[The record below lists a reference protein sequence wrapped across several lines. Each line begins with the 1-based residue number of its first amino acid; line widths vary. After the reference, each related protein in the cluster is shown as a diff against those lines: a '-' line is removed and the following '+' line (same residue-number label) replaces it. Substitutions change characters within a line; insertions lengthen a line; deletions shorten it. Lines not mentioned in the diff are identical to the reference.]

1 MKKVTDAASLLEFS
15 RDAGLASILP
25 KVAYRA
31 DTEEDVAAALT
42 EAAGGGLAVTPRGGG
57 TGIPTQSVGRGAIL
71 LQDRAAVEVRS
82 GQVVCE
88 PGIVKAELNRVLA
101 ASGLWMPV
109 DPSSYASCTVGGMVA
124 NNSSGVRTVKYGSTV
139 DYVEGLRVAVLG
151 EGVSAKAAV
160 PVGEGASRPGKDGKA
175 VSLILE
181 NRRLI
186 SEDEREVTKNSS
198 GYRLEKVIHDGVA
211 DLPKLFAGSEGT
223 LGVVTQATLRTA
235 PKPEGR
241 VLFVV
246 EASIEGL
253 GGAAGAFR
261 VLGPSALELVDKSV
275 FRAMGR
281 WDRIS
286 KYSKSDDPYL
296 IFCEFDG
303 TGDDPSSKVEEV
315 AESKAASLDPM
326 VVAGGSEIAQAWDAR
341 NETLGLAQHIRKGSK
356 VLVPGVEDLVAPP
369 ERLGELVRLLVTE
382 FERRGLEYIM
392 YGHAGDANLHARPLM
407 DPSGP
412 EGGRAIDDLMED
424 CFEGVWRLGG
434 SITGE
439 HGDGML
445 RAKFVERQYPKS
457 YWLMKELKQLYDPK
471 GLLNPGVKVA

>member
-1 MKKVTDAASLLEFS
+1 MKKLTDGAALLEFS
-15 RDAGLASILP
+15 RDAGLATIIP

-31 DTEEDVAAALT
+31 DTEEDVVAALT
-42 EAAGGGLAVTPRGGG
+42 EAAREGLAVTPRGGG

-71 LQDRAAVEVRS
+71 LQGRAAVEVRG
-82 GQVVCE
+82 GQAICE
-88 PGIVKAELNRVLA
+88 PGMVKAELNRVLA

-160 PVGEGASRPGKDGKA
+160 PVGEGVSLPGKDGRA

-181 NRRLI
+181 NRRSI
-186 SEDEREVTKNSS
+186 SDDERKVTKNSS

-223 LGVVTQATLRTA
+223 LGVVTQAKLRVA

-241 VLFVV
+241 MLFVV

-253 GGAAGAFR
+253 GEAAGAFR
-261 VLGPSALELVDKSV
+261 ELGPSALELVDKSV

-286 KYSKSDDPYL
+286 KYSRSEDPYL

-303 TGDDPSSKVEEV
+303 TGDDPSPRVEEV
-315 AESKAASLDPM
+315 AESKAASLDPL
-326 VVAGGSEIAQAWDAR
+326 VVSSSSEIAQAWDAR
-341 NETLGLAQHIRKGSK
+341 NATLSLAQDIRKGSK

-369 ERLGELVRLLVTE
+369 ERLGDLVRLLVTE
-382 FERRGLEYIM
+382 FESRGLEYIM

-412 EGGRAIDDLMED
+412 GGERAIEDLMED

-457 YWLMKELKQLYDPK
+457 YWLMKELKRLYDPK
-471 GLLNPGVKVA
+471 GILNPGVKVV